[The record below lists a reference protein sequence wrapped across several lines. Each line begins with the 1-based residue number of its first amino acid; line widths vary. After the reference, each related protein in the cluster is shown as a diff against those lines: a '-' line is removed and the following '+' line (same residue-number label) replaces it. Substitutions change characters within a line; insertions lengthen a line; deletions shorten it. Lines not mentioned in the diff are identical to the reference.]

1 MSDTVITRRSREQG
15 FKALRAWIINY
26 VALRNRLRLLS
37 SCVASSMYWCSG
49 SWILTQS
56 QCTHLRAIQGHR
68 WNRSSWGGVGTYVFV
83 KMKVKI
89 IFDLDTHD
97 FFLGENGKNTLGP
110 IPNLSSSSH
119 MHSIIEPAFRCT
131 FGSKWSEDVT
141 FSQQFAVF
149 STWDV
154 DSSWALDDITVAAGR
169 TFMADR
175 AEKAMTE
182 AGSIDARMENKNT

>member
-1 MSDTVITRRSREQG
+1 MELV
-15 FKALRAWIINY
+15 
-26 VALRNRLRLLS
+26 LL
-37 SCVASSMYWCSG
+37 G
-49 SWILTQS
+49 SV
-56 QCTHLRAIQGHR
+56 R
-68 WNRSSWGGVGTYVFV
+68 TYVFV

-89 IFDLDTHD
+89 IFVRHTHD

-110 IPNLSSSSH
+110 LPNLSSSSH

-154 DSSWALDDITVAAGR
+154 AHRGLWMTSQWPPMPLPTANRATKWPNEDIELLFLTTISR
-169 TFMADR
+169 
-175 AEKAMTE
+175 
-182 AGSIDARMENKNT
+182 SY